1 MLSCVWTFFLD
12 ISFEWFGYSGHC
24 RRKSLQVCCLNF
36 ISQSFKHIGHRS
48 SRFITL
54 SFNHISC
61 NRSAK
66 LANVVVPCD
75 SLIYFDLFLFR
86 NILNLGALFFS
97 LIFFQNSVI
106 KLRKRLIAILIFMQ
120 ANFDSLNGSGVFLS
134 GPFD

>member
-1 MLSCVWTFFLD
+1 MLSCIWTFFLD
-12 ISFEWFGYSGHC
+12 ISFEGFGYSSHC

-36 ISQSFKHIGHRS
+36 ISKSFKHIGHRS

-54 SFNHISC
+54 CFNHISC
-61 NRSAK
+61 NRSTK
-66 LANVVVPCD
+66 LAYVVVKRN

-86 NILNLGALFFS
+86 NILNLSALFFS
-97 LIFFQNSVI
+97 LFFFQNSVI

-120 ANFDSLNGSGVFLS
+120 ANFDSLNGSSVFLC